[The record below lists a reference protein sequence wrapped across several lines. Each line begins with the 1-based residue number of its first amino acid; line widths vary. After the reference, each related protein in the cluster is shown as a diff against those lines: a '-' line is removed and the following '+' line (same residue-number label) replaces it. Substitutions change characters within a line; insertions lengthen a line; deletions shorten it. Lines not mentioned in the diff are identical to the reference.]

1 MRTPKQGLKKGRYSA
16 TADLPIAET
25 VLALISVFAVVASV
39 TTGHY
44 FATPFAMLF
53 AIGYGYV
60 STLVMLEQASRRRA
74 SAADELAMEE
84 APALLSDRL
93 MASEPPV
100 SGERWAA
107 GARSASAESTMS
119 ADAA

>member
-1 MRTPKQGLKKGRYSA
+1 
-16 TADLPIAET
+16 
-25 VLALISVFAVVASV
+25 VLALISFFAVVASV

-60 STLVMLEQASRRRA
+60 SVLVMLEQASRRRA
-74 SAADELAMEE
+74 SAADELATEE

-107 GARSASAESTMS
+107 GARPVSAESTMS